1 MELNKDTIFIL
12 GRPNF
17 WCHTIAVRM
26 RELGH
31 EVPSKAEEE
40 QAHVINLML
49 EHYEKHGEAWRDQ
62 LENYLRSAH
71 VDQQPPERG

>member
-1 MELNKDTIFIL
+1 MQLNEDTRFIL

-17 WCHTIAVRM
+17 WCHAIAQRM

-31 EVPSKAEEE
+31 EIPNKAEEE

-49 EHYEKHGEAWRDQ
+49 EHYEKHGTNWRSE
-62 LENYLRSAH
+62 LETYLRST
-71 VDQQPPERG
+71 